1 MWGKKPGATSWPSSW
16 WNCRHQCECQKIWWR
31 RDACST
37 IFTSRPAIRIA
48 TPKALLLNITV
59 PCRAMRRSDM
69 PVRSL
74 SSSVLTWPDAREV
87 DEAVRRWVDRVV
99 TIHPEV
105 VRVGYF
111 GSYARGDWG
120 VGSDLDLI
128 IIVDRSDEPFERRAA
143 RWDATELPVP
153 TDVLVYTRD
162 EWGDLS
168 QGGGFDERVMR
179 EAVWMSPHQ
188 R

>member
-1 MWGKKPGATSWPSSW
+1 
-16 WNCRHQCECQKIWWR
+16 
-31 RDACST
+31 
-37 IFTSRPAIRIA
+37 
-48 TPKALLLNITV
+48 
-59 PCRAMRRSDM
+59 M

-99 TIHPEV
+99 MIHPEV

-162 EWGDLS
+162 EWEDLS
-168 QGGGFDERVMR
+168 QRGRFYERVMH
-179 EAVWMSPHQ
+179 EAVWMSPPLMGE
-188 R
+188 RRRPT